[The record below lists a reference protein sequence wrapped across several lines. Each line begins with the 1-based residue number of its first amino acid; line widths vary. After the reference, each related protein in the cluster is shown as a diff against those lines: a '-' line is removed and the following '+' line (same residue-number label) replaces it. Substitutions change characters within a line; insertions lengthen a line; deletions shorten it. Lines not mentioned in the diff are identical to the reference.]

1 MVQFQCCLQYKVREQ
16 TFVSVTLLT
25 HTLQRHMETKSN
37 PCQLHADAYK

>member
-1 MVQFQCCLQYKVREQ
+1 MVQFQCCLHYKVREQ

-25 HTLQRHMETKSN
+25 HTLQRHTETKSN